1 MSDARIHHDGRRRLP
16 FLTNSVMGIKTRLS
30 ILTFLQFA
38 VWGCYL
44 VSLGQYL
51 GAAGLGSGIPWFYAA
66 GGFAALFAPAL
77 MGAVADRFVPAQR
90 LLGLCHAVAAVMM
103 MLTWHYG
110 YTHPHPRFA
119 VIFTLFALSELFFIP
134 TVALCNSVSFALLKS
149 RGLDPVRAF
158 PLIRV
163 WGTVGFVAA
172 MWTVNSIW
180 TDGSAVGFTL
190 SESSPHA
197 MQRFQYTVMQLFAA
211 GVTGVVTAV
220 YAACLPEVT
229 VCRRNTISGDWRTWP
244 VVGSLRLLGDARLL
258 PFFLFSMLI
267 GVALQ
272 INNGYVAPFLT
283 HFRGMPE
290 FAGTFG
296 ASNATLL
303 SSLSQISEAL
313 WILPVGCVL
322 ARAGVKRTVA
332 MAIFAWVANFAL
344 FAMGDT
350 GRGIWL
356 IVGAMLVYGV
366 AFDFF
371 NVAGALFI
379 DRQAPASDRS
389 AAQGLLMMM
398 TKGVGASVGM
408 IVAGWVVNRFCRWEI
423 AADGQR
429 YFMGDWSTVW
439 WIFAGYCMLVLVAF
453 VVCFRISGSDRN
465 CWA

>member
-1 MSDARIHHDGRRRLP
+1 
-16 FLTNSVMGIKTRLS
+16 MGIKTRLS

-51 GAAGLGSGIPWFYAA
+51 GAAGLGVRIQWFYAA
-66 GGFAALFAPAL
+66 GGFVALFVPAL
-77 MGAVADRFVPAQR
+77 MGAVADRFIPAQR
-90 LLGLCHAVAAVMM
+90 LLGACHGMAAVMM
-103 MLTWHYG
+103 LLTWYYG
-110 YTHPHPRFA
+110 YTHATPEFA
-119 VIFTLFALSELFFIP
+119 TLFTLFVISELFFIP
-134 TVALCNSVSFALLKS
+134 TVALCNSVSFALLKKH
-149 RGLDPVRAF
+149 GINPVDAF
-158 PLIRV
+158 PRIRV
-163 WGTVGFVAA
+163 WGTVGFVVA
-172 MWTVNSIW
+172 MWTVNSLWI
-180 TDGSAVGFTL
+180 DGGSIGFTL

-211 GVTGVVTAV
+211 GVVGVVAAV
-220 YAACLPEVT
+220 YASMLPAVD
-229 VCRRNTISGDWRTWP
+229 VCRLDSVSRDWRTWP
-244 VVGSLRLLGDARLL
+244 VIGSLRLLGDMRLL

-290 FAGTFG
+290 YAATFG
-296 ASNATLL
+296 ANNATLL

-322 ARAGVKRTVA
+322 ARVGIKRTVA
-332 MAIFAWVANFAL
+332 LAILAWVANFAF

-350 GRGIWL
+350 GRGLWL
-356 IVGAMLVYGV
+356 IVAAMLVYGV
-366 AFDFF
+366 AFNFF

-379 DRQAPASDRS
+379 DRQAPASDKN

-408 IVAGWVVNRFCRWEI
+408 IVAGAVVNRFCHWEMSD
-423 AADGQR
+423 DGHR
-429 YFMGDWSTVW
+429 YFMGDWSAAW
-439 WIFAGYCMLVLVAF
+439 WIFAGYCALVLVAF
-453 VVCFRISGSDRN
+453 LLLFRTKPSLRESGR
-465 CWA
+465 A

>member
-1 MSDARIHHDGRRRLP
+1 
-16 FLTNSVMGIKTRLS
+16 MGIKTRLS
-30 ILTFLQFA
+30 LLTFLQFA

-51 GAAGLGSGIPWFYAA
+51 GSAGLGMQIQWFYAV
-66 GGFAALFAPAL
+66 GGFVALFMPAV

-90 LLGLCHAVAAVMM
+90 LLALCHGMAALM
-103 MLTWHYG
+103 MLITWYYG
-110 YTHPHPRFA
+110 YTHPHPEFA
-119 VIFTLFALSELFFIP
+119 SFFILFALSELFFIP
-134 TVALCNSVSFALLKS
+134 TVALCNSVSFALLKKH
-149 RGLDPVRAF
+149 GLNPVAAF
-158 PLIRV
+158 PTIRV
-163 WGTVGFVAA
+163 WGTIGFVAA
-172 MWTVNSIW
+172 MWLTNSLWI
-180 TDGSAVGFTL
+180 DGHTFGFTL

-197 MQRFQYTVMQLFAA
+197 MQRFQYTVMQLLAA
-211 GVTGVVTAV
+211 SVVGFISAI
-220 YAACLPEVT
+220 YAALLPKVE
-229 VCRRNTISGDWRTWP
+229 VCRRNTISADWRTWP
-244 VVGSLRLLGDARLL
+244 VIGSLRLLGNARLL

-290 FAGTFG
+290 FAATFG

-322 ARAGVKRTVA
+322 ARVGIKRTVSIA
-332 MAIFAWVANFAL
+332 MFAWVVNFAL

-350 GRGIWL
+350 GRGVWL
-356 IVGAMLVYGV
+356 IIGAMLVYGV
-366 AFDFF
+366 AFNFF

-379 DRQAPASDRS
+379 DRQAPASDRN
-389 AAQGLLMMM
+389 AAQGLLLMM

-408 IVAGWVVNRFCRWEI
+408 ITAGAVVNRFCSWEMI
-423 AADGQR
+423 AEGHR

-439 WIFAGYCMLVLVAF
+439 WIFTGYCLLVAVAF
-453 VVCFRISGSDRN
+453 MLLFRQPKTME
-465 CWA
+465 

>member
-1 MSDARIHHDGRRRLP
+1 
-16 FLTNSVMGIKTRLS
+16 
-30 ILTFLQFA
+30 
-38 VWGCYL
+38 
-44 VSLGQYL
+44 
-51 GAAGLGSGIPWFYAA
+51 
-66 GGFAALFAPAL
+66 
-77 MGAVADRFVPAQR
+77 
-90 LLGLCHAVAAVMM
+90 
-103 MLTWHYG
+103 
-110 YTHPHPRFA
+110 
-119 VIFTLFALSELFFIP
+119 
-134 TVALCNSVSFALLKS
+134 
-149 RGLDPVRAF
+149 
-158 PLIRV
+158 
-163 WGTVGFVAA
+163 
-172 MWTVNSIW
+172 
-180 TDGSAVGFTL
+180 
-190 SESSPHA
+190 

-350 GRGIWL
+350 GRRHMADSRGDAGVWRGVRL
-356 IVGAMLVYGV
+356 LQCGRRAVYRPPGSCV
-366 AFDFF
+366 
-371 NVAGALFI
+371 
-379 DRQAPASDRS
+379 RQS

-398 TKGVGASVGM
+398 TKGVG
-408 IVAGWVVNRFCRWEI
+408 RR
-423 AADGQR
+423 
-429 YFMGDWSTVW
+429 
-439 WIFAGYCMLVLVAF
+439 
-453 VVCFRISGSDRN
+453 
-465 CWA
+465 